1 MTFYRMKLAVLDQE
15 IAINADELRAVLP
28 AEEVGS
34 YHVWLVH
41 PLEIQDEVA
50 KRVLTLGGVLPVNQ
64 NVWKVSSTDLEGLF
78 STRV

>member
-15 IAINADELRAVLP
+15 IAINANELRAVLP
-28 AEEVGS
+28 AEEDGS

-41 PLEIQDEVA
+41 PLELQDEVA

-64 NVWKVSSTDLEGLF
+64 AVWKVTSTELKAL
-78 STRV
+78 